1 MSASIGQS
9 IEAVCKEKGIDRDV
23 VIEAVKEAVRAAAR
37 KQFKSGEEIQVEWS
51 PETGLEIF
59 ASKVVVE
66 TVENE
71 GRELSLGEA
80 RELAGDEVE
89 IGDELQLP
97 LPVEDMGRIAAQTA
111 KQILFQKVRDAERA
125 NIYEQYIDK
134 VGDLVNGYVK
144 RFERGDIIVDLG
156 TVEALLPRN
165 QQSRGETWNQGERI
179 RVVIDDVSKESKGP
193 QVIVSRTSPEILKR
207 LFEMEVPEI
216 YDGTVVIKSAVR
228 EPGERAKIAVASTE
242 RDVDPVG
249 ACVGMK
255 GSRVQA
261 IIREL
266 RGEKIDIIEWSDEPS
281 VFAANALSPAKVNQ
295 VRITDIEH
303 RQMEVIVNEDQL
315 SLAIGKRGQNV
326 RLATKLVGWNIDIR
340 SEEELKREVAAQM
353 GAMIASG
360 ESVPLE
366 RLEGMNPAMVSTL
379 ADHGI
384 DDIESLAN
392 ATVDDI
398 ADFLDVSI
406 DQAEALIGA
415 AQTVVESA
423 RVAAES
429 EGAEGEEAQSE
440 ETGEAGA
447 ASEQTPASA
456 EAGVTESS
464 VDAVA
469 AAGGAGTG
477 GEEPPGV
484 EGERPAAGP
493 EGETGF
499 ESEEGR
505 TVEQHAASFEADPN
519 ADAGEVEPSEAM
531 IAEGYDEAVETQPP
545 FMAEDLSPDNLLA
558 KDAAEPVAATEVE
571 QMSADELLLQGAG
584 RDLRP
589 DTITPAPDIFS
600 AEAAV
605 IQNHGAYT
613 EEERPS
619 TLDAETSGVAG
630 ATVREGEEADEES
643 LVAPAALDETEE
655 GETEVASPVAD
666 LGGEAS
672 APEVQV
678 SSAPTPAG
686 RGEPTPVEN
695 VAEDEA
701 EDASGN
707 VE

>member
-9 IEAVCKEKGIDRDV
+9 IDAVCKEKGIDREV

-37 KQFKSGEEIQVEWS
+37 KQFKSGEEIQVEWA

-66 TVENE
+66 EVENP
-71 GRELSLGEA
+71 GRELSLDEA

-89 IGDELQLP
+89 VGDELQLP

-179 RVVIDDVSKESKGP
+179 RVVIEDVSKESKGP
-193 QVIVSRTSPEILKR
+193 QVIVSRTSPEMLKR

-379 ADHGI
+379 ADHGV

-398 ADFLDVSI
+398 AEFLDVSI

-415 AQTVVESA
+415 AQAVVESA

-429 EGAEGEEAQSE
+429 EGEEGEGEAGTE
-440 ETGEAGA
+440 ETGEAAG
-447 ASEQTPASA
+447 ASEEVS
-456 EAGVTESS
+456 EE
-464 VDAVA
+464 VA
-469 AAGGAGTG
+469 AGAESGVAAEG
-477 GEEPPGV
+477 GEAAQA
-484 EGERPAAGP
+484 AAGP
-493 EGETGF
+493 EGEMAG
-499 ESEEGR
+499 ESEEGQ
-505 TVEQHAASFEADPN
+505 TVEQHAASFELDPE
-519 ADAGEVEPSEAM
+519 AEAGEVEPSEAM

-558 KDAAEPVAATEVE
+558 RDAAEPVAATEVE

-605 IQNHGAYT
+605 LQSTGSYS

-619 TLDAETSGVAG
+619 TLDVEASAAPAPV
-630 ATVREGEEADEES
+630 VREEDEAYEDS
-643 LVAPAALDETEE
+643 PV
-655 GETEVASPVAD
+655 SPVAD

-678 SSAPTPAG
+678 SSAPTPKSE
-686 RGEPTPVEN
+686 GEPAPVEN
-695 VAEDEA
+695 VADNEA